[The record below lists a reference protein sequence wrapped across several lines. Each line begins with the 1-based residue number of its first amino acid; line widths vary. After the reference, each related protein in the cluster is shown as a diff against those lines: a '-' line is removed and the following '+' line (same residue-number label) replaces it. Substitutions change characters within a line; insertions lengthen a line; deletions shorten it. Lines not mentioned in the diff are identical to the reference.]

1 MAVVGEEIHNG
12 GLQRDVG
19 CGLVGLESWAKSAAE
34 TTLGIGS
41 YSKPSHHLVNTSGGG
56 GRWAF
61 LPHLCVCWQLVF
73 CWCFAGGAVKVV
85 RQNIKSRS
93 FC

>member
-1 MAVVGEEIHNG
+1 MVGPNEMLVV
-12 GLQRDVG
+12 V
-19 CGLVGLESWAKSAAE
+19 LESWAKSAAE
-34 TTLGIGS
+34 ALVIGS
-41 YSKPSHHLVNTSGGG
+41 CLKPSHHLVNTVRRG